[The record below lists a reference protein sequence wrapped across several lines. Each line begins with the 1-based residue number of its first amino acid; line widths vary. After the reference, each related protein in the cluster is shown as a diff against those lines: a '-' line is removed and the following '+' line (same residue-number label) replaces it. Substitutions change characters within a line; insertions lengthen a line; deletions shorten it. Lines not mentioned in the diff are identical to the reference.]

1 MESHE
6 LKEVDFKNCTCY
18 CFDDIIKIED
28 FDFDIL
34 TDEKSHRNILAYGMS
49 YKTLFGSKPLC
60 IRFDDDLLEF
70 MIGLD
75 I

>member
-34 TDEKSHRNILAYGMS
+34 TDEKSHRNIWLMACHT
-49 YKTLFGSKPLC
+49 KLC
-60 IRFDDDLLEF
+60 LVQNHCVLDLMTILLEF
-70 MIGLD
+70 MMGLD